1 MKKIPVV
8 SPVLF
13 WACFFLFGLTLC
25 QTTPVAAA
33 GGYRIH
39 YRHCSIETATNRS
52 ISVVSSTG
60 RHSSVKIQ
68 HVRRIPAW
76 VVFNGAGVS
85 MNAPGG
91 TLYMTE
97 SASIPMVSIYP
108 NLNTFYTEAPVDYL
122 GCSGLVEHVIVNRT
136 FIGVIES
143 SSAFRSLKLMA
154 QENSALSEYAV
165 TLVAIYGVTPRP
177 PMPIQTSGVILE
189 RLAVLNTPLS
199 YVKVASK
206 KCRTREPLLDKTF
219 ASLGGMGS
227 VTPAEQASGTTIIQ
241 IAGIEKIQAL
251 GANIAPTQFLCSS
264 TVPSIR
270 ATAVRIK
277 GQSVGGTVGLIR
289 GFLPASEFGASNFGT
304 IYGQVG
310 VCAVFWAGPASGP
323 ASLFHQGTIQ
333 EIATHPRKG
342 LLFGTAHVK
351 PTNEIRFVPKG
362 HPLFT
367 VCDDPGAH

>member
-1 MKKIPVV
+1 M
-8 SPVLF
+8 
-13 WACFFLFGLTLC
+13 
-25 QTTPVAAA
+25 
-33 GGYRIH
+33 
-39 YRHCSIETATNRS
+39 ATNRA
-52 ISVVSSTG
+52 ISVTNSTG
-60 RHSSVKIQ
+60 VNSSVKIQ
-68 HVRRIPAW
+68 HVRRIPGW
-76 VVFNGAGVS
+76 VVFNGAGIS
-85 MNAPGG
+85 MNAPNG

-97 SASIPMVSIYP
+97 SASIPIVYIYP

-122 GCSGLVEHVIVNRT
+122 ACAGLVEHVIVNRT

-219 ASLGGMGS
+219 TSMGGMGS
-227 VTPAEQASGTTIIQ
+227 VTPTAQASGTSIIQ
-241 IAGIEKIQAL
+241 VTSVERIQAQ

-270 ATAVRIK
+270 ATSVRIK
-277 GQSVGGTVGLIR
+277 GQAVGGAVGLIR
-289 GFLPASEFGASNFGT
+289 GLLPASEFGASNFGT

-310 VCAVFWAGPASGP
+310 VCGVFWAGPASGP

-333 EIATHPRKG
+333 KIATHPRKG
-342 LLFGTAHVK
+342 LLFGAAHVK
-351 PTNEIRFVPKG
+351 PTNDIQFVPKG